1 MEQQDAKLIKQ
12 RQRKKKMK
20 YGGIAFAIT
29 VIVTAIVVLVNVV
42 VGLLVERYPNAKI
55 DLTSSN
61 LYEVSDETIDYI
73 KNLTEPVEIA
83 VSSEKSTLEKDSYL
97 KMVTELLKKYQGYS
111 SEIEVT
117 YFDTT
122 KDPDILSKYQSKY
135 SGTISSDNFI
145 VCSGDRVKVFPL
157 SDFFDM
163 DQDKLQY
170 YYYGQVSLSECITAF
185 KGEQSL
191 TNAIMNVTDA
201 NPQRVGFIGT
211 SNGNTIYS
219 PTQGNQYAAKV
230 LSTLLDDNGY
240 DVTQLDMVTD
250 TISPDDYDLLVLPAP
265 VNDLTVDA
273 IDKLETFLHNDG
285 NLGKR
290 LLYIADFTQGNTPN
304 LDAFLKDW
312 NIVVDNS

>member
-29 VIVTAIVVLVNVV
+29 VIVTAIVVLLNVV

-83 VSSEKSTLEKDSYL
+83 VSSEESTLEKDSYL

-122 KDPDILSKYQSKY
+122 KDPDILSK
-135 SGTISSDNFI
+135 
-145 VCSGDRVKVFPL
+145 
-157 SDFFDM
+157 
-163 DQDKLQY
+163 
-170 YYYGQVSLSECITAF
+170 
-185 KGEQSL
+185 
-191 TNAIMNVTDA
+191 
-201 NPQRVGFIGT
+201 
-211 SNGNTIYS
+211 
-219 PTQGNQYAAKV
+219 
-230 LSTLLDDNGY
+230 
-240 DVTQLDMVTD
+240 
-250 TISPDDYDLLVLPAP
+250 
-265 VNDLTVDA
+265 
-273 IDKLETFLHNDG
+273 
-285 NLGKR
+285 
-290 LLYIADFTQGNTPN
+290 
-304 LDAFLKDW
+304 
-312 NIVVDNS
+312 